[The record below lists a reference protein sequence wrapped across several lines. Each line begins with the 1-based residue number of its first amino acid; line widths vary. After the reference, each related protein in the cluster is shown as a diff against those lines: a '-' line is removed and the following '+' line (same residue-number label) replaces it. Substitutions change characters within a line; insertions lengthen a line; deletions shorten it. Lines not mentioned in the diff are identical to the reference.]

1 MRLYFPKKQKF
12 LFLKRIE
19 SLIMLCG
26 VSPIRY
32 LYGFKWGL
40 YVYNVSIID
49 NIWNKVFYHLIT
61 DSSLGF
67 SSFLSNEERNHE
79 IVFWAFFHF
88 CTENIFELAQN
99 KLVNNNG
106 TQLLMVFKQKWNIQQ
121 KIVIIPTPSREHHQ
135 ILLVIISKSEQVI

>member
-1 MRLYFPKKQKF
+1 MRLYFPKSKVPVFKKDAIF
-12 LFLKRIE
+12 NNAMWCV
-19 SLIMLCG
+19 SNWTLIWFQIG
-26 VSPIRY
+26 P
-32 LYGFKWGL
+32 
-40 YVYNVSIID
+40 YVYNLSVID
-49 NIWNKVFYHLIT
+49 NIWNKVFHHLIT
-61 DSSLGF
+61 DFSLDF
-67 SSFLSNEERNHE
+67 YSFLSNEERNHE

-135 ILLVIISKSEQVI
+135 ILLVIITESEQTI